1 MTTNP
6 WLASFTRRWH
16 TNPNFRDTQ
25 DCVAGHSGRVAI
37 ILMMLDP
44 NISGRAMKMAVIHD
58 LGEESCG
65 DVAAPFKW
73 ANPDFAARLKE
84 FEAEAIQNMGFDLPE
99 LDDRESSLIS
109 VADAL
114 DAYLWA
120 SFHRPRFVS
129 RRDDWRK
136 MYDGVLSRAEDL
148 GVREKVVQIVK
159 DVSHG
164 KF

>member
-6 WLASFTRRWH
+6 WLATFTRRWH

-25 DCVAGHSGRVAI
+25 DCVGGHSGRVAI
-37 ILMMLDP
+37 ILMMLEPD
-44 NISGRAMKMAVIHD
+44 ISGAALKMAIIHD

-84 FEAEAIQNMGFDLPE
+84 FEAAAIEGMGFDLPE
-99 LDDRESSLIS
+99 LDDRESTLIS
-109 VADAL
+109 IADAL

-129 RRDDWRK
+129 RREDWRA
-136 MYDGVLSRAEDL
+136 MFDGVLAKAEEC
-148 GVREKVVQIVK
+148 GVRDRVTKIVQE
-159 DVSHG
+159 VSIG